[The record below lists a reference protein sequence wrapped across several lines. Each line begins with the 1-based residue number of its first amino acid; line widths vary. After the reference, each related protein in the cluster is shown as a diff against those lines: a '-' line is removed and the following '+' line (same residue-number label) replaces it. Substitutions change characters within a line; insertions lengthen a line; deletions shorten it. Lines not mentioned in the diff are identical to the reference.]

1 MTPQPTTSKA
11 AVKKKADQALDAAL
25 PVSDDKKIVNRL
37 RRAQGQLGAVIAMV
51 ESGRDCRDV
60 VTQLSAVS
68 SALDKAGFAIIATA
82 MRECVTEDNLDD
94 EGKPSVED
102 LEKLFLSL
110 S

>member
-1 MTPQPTTSKA
+1 MSES
-11 AVKKKADQALDAAL
+11 VSAD
-25 PVSDDKKIVNRL
+25 VSANDKKIINRL
-37 RRAQGQLGAVIAMV
+37 RRAQGQLGAVITMV

-82 MRECVTEDNLDD
+82 MRDCVADD
-94 EGKPSVED
+94 GSQGEGKPNVED

>member
-1 MTPQPTTSKA
+1 MAEDTPIDMK
-11 AVKKKADQALDAAL
+11 
-25 PVSDDKKIVNRL
+25 PVINRL
-37 RRAQGQLGAVIAMV
+37 RRAQGQLGAVISMV
-51 ESGRDCRDV
+51 EQGEDCRSV

-82 MRECVTEDNLDD
+82 MKECVAEDGRPTKDGDL
-94 EGKPSVED
+94 SVDD

>member
-1 MTPQPTTSKA
+1 MSES
-11 AVKKKADQALDAAL
+11 VSAD
-25 PVSDDKKIVNRL
+25 VSANDKKIINRL
-37 RRAQGQLGAVIAMV
+37 RRAQGQLGAVITMV

-82 MRECVTEDNLDD
+82 MRDCVADD
-94 EGKPSVED
+94 ATQVEGKPNVED

>member
-1 MTPQPTTSKA
+1 MTDTAKQVNEPGM
-11 AVKKKADQALDAAL
+11 L
-25 PVSDDKKIVNRL
+25 PVTADDKKILNRL
-37 RRAQGQLGAVIAMV
+37 RRAQGQLAAVIQMV

-82 MRECVTEDNLDD
+82 MRECVSDENLDA

>member
-1 MTPQPTTSKA
+1 MSEVTTTDMK
-11 AVKKKADQALDAAL
+11 
-25 PVSDDKKIVNRL
+25 PVINRL
-37 RRAQGQLGAVIAMV
+37 RRAHGQLAAVITMV
-51 ESGRDCRDV
+51 EQGKDCRSV

-82 MRECVTEDNLDD
+82 MKECVAQ
-94 EGKPSVED
+94 EGKPQKEGALAVED

>member
-1 MTPQPTTSKA
+1 MAEDSTTDMK
-11 AVKKKADQALDAAL
+11 
-25 PVSDDKKIVNRL
+25 PVINRL
-37 RRAQGQLGAVIAMV
+37 RRAQGQLGAVISMV
-51 ESGRDCRDV
+51 EQGKDCRSV

-82 MRECVTEDNLDD
+82 MKECIAED
-94 EGKPSVED
+94 GKPARDGDVSVED

>member
-1 MTPQPTTSKA
+1 MSEATSTDMK
-11 AVKKKADQALDAAL
+11 
-25 PVSDDKKIVNRL
+25 PVINRL
-37 RRAQGQLGAVIAMV
+37 RRAHGQLAAVITMV
-51 ESGRDCRDV
+51 EQGKDCRSV

-82 MRECVTEDNLDD
+82 MKECVAG
-94 EGKPSVED
+94 EGKPQKDGTLAVED

>member
-1 MTPQPTTSKA
+1 MAEATPTDMK
-11 AVKKKADQALDAAL
+11 
-25 PVSDDKKIVNRL
+25 PVINRL
-37 RRAQGQLGAVIAMV
+37 RRAQGQLGAVISMV
-51 ESGRDCRDV
+51 EQGKDCRSV

-82 MRECVTEDNLDD
+82 MKECVAEDGKPTEDGDL
-94 EGKPSVED
+94 SVDD